1 MEYPLQILC
10 DELASQGKS
19 WDEIQRLAGSLE
31 NPLDQLDL
39 AEWLAN
45 NRGVSDREIIAEK
58 HRLMRNRMKK

>member
-1 MEYPLQILC
+1 MEDPLQILC
-10 DELASQGKS
+10 DELASQEKN

-31 NPLDQLDL
+31 DPADQLDL

-58 HRLMRNRMKK
+58 HRLMRNRMEK